1 MIPIELLQAWHY
13 LSLVATVT
21 ILGVLGNYY
30 CRAWFFARKGKS
42 SDESV

>member
-21 ILGVLGNYY
+21 ILGVLGKYY
-30 CRAWFFARKGKS
+30 CRAWFVARKGKS